1 LIKIILDKFSI
12 KRIKTNYPLI
22 YLKNIKDYIDC
33 RKTIYNALYRDENLV
48 LCVQN
53 IVCCKW
59 FWDLK
64 EFPSIEIEEVDP
76 CIELKKK
83 LKVFELPS
91 DIENYPKII
100 IELGSLQEQTPK
112 SKISD
117 VWSWMIGKKL
127 GNCWKEKN
135 PSLKH
140 LNSLINWFLQNKKF
154 PATTSDLL
162 KKHVEKK
169 KNFWVNK
176 AKGKLP
182 KAYRLLF
189 KNPYKNSQL
198 ILAFRLL
205 GNYPVNIRNEFI
217 SKLSP
222 DSNNFDD
229 KLFINLPD
237 VYENPDVIKFI
248 SNNVKRYWNSKLSE
262 NNIVLENII
271 KSTSGKI
278 KGELIA
284 ISNWLHKNPIYCTK
298 LIIDKIRLHFKNI
311 NIVENIL
318 SELEGLVPPKYPYK
332 PNKDWNW
339 KEWSSWVVE
348 EYLPY
353 RSWLWKN
360 KKIDLKIDQ
369 YSKLY
374 SEWLYYKYPKFLYDC
389 EPLVLSI
396 FKKIKELVDNGY
408 VVFFILIDNLSWI
421 WGQKLMEI
429 FKERN
434 IHLINEPI
442 KLISMLPSK
451 TSISKLSILSG
462 RPQSF
467 LEKES
472 YKENLSEYWKNKGNY
487 KVRYRANDKN
497 LKNLFSENAQI
508 YIYQFDRLDSLAH
521 DTRIID
527 IEHEINNSLQWLSD
541 IIVNSI
547 KNFPKDL
554 KMRIVVS
561 SDHGSTLIHKK
572 NNRLPLPKTA
582 VEDKRSKKHK
592 RYIKIDLPDGIDEI
606 DWFILGK
613 NDFLI
618 KENYAV
624 AKGYS
629 YLKSRPISYTHGG
642 LSPEETVVPFLEFY
656 FGKAPKCFPLEVV
669 HRGHPILRAREQKI
683 KLILK
688 NPNNF
693 PVSKISIRLPDYNIE
708 KTFNYM
714 DSQSEV
720 ETPDIGITLE
730 SKLKVKDGTCK
741 IEGICSFKAHGRSY
755 IFNILIDIKIR
766 EIFKY
771 DIDSLEDLL

>member
-1 LIKIILDKFSI
+1 MIKIILDRFSI

-33 RKTIYNALYRDENLV
+33 RKTIYNTLYSDENLV

-64 EFPSIEIEEVDP
+64 KFPKIEIEEVDP
-76 CIELKKK
+76 CIKLKKK

-91 DIENYPKII
+91 DLENNPKII
-100 IELGSLQEQTPK
+100 IELGLLKEKTPK
-112 SKISD
+112 SKISN
-117 VWSWMIGKKL
+117 VWSWIIEKKL

-154 PATTSDLL
+154 PITTTDLL

-169 KNFWVNK
+169 KKFWVNK
-176 AKGKLP
+176 AKGKLL
-182 KAYRLLF
+182 KAYSWLL
-189 KNPYKNSQL
+189 KNPYKNSKL
-198 ILAFRLL
+198 ILGFQLL
-205 GNYPVNIRNEFI
+205 RNYPLNIRNEWI
-217 SKLSP
+217 SKLSS
-222 DSNNFDD
+222 DFKTFNE
-229 KLFINLPD
+229 KLFIDLPD
-237 VYENPDVIKFI
+237 VTKHIKVIQ
-248 SNNVKRYWNSKLSE
+248 SVNDNVKIYWETKLSK
-262 NNIVLENII
+262 NNIVLEHII
-271 KSTSGKI
+271 ESTSGKLD
-278 KGELIA
+278 GELI
-284 ISNWLHKNPIYCTK
+284 PIINYLYKKPEYCNQS
-298 LIIDKIRLHFKNI
+298 IIDKIRLHFKNVHDI
-311 NIVENIL
+311 NSIC
-318 SELEGLVPPKYPYK
+318 SDLEKFISPKYPSK
-332 PNKDWNW
+332 PNKNWNW
-339 KEWSSWVVE
+339 KEWSSWIVE

-353 RSWLWKN
+353 RYWLWKN

-374 SEWLYYKYPKFLYDC
+374 SEWLYYNYPKFLYNC

-408 VVFFILIDNLSWI
+408 IIFFILIDNLSWI

-429 FKERN
+429 FRERN

-442 KLISMLPSK
+442 KLISMLPSE

-462 RPQSF
+462 KPQSF

-472 YKENLSEYWKNKGNY
+472 YKENLNEYWKNKGNY

-497 LKNLFSENAQI
+497 LKNLFSETAQI
-508 YIYQFDRLDSLAH
+508 YIYQFDQLDSLAH
-521 DTRIID
+521 NTRIID
-527 IEHEINNSLQWLSD
+527 IEHMINNSLQWLSN

-572 NNRLPLPKTA
+572 NNRLPLPKSA

-592 RYIKIDLPDGIDEI
+592 RYIKIDLLDRIDEI
-606 DWFILGK
+606 DWFILRK

-669 HRGHPILRAREQKI
+669 HRGPPILRTREQKI

-693 PVSKISIRLPDYNIE
+693 PVSKVSIRLPNYNIE
-708 KTFNYM
+708 KTFNYIN
-714 DSQSEV
+714 SQSEV
-720 ETPDIGITLE
+720 ETPEIGITLE
-730 SKLKVKDGTCK
+730 PKLKVKDGTCK
-741 IEGICSFKAHGRSY
+741 IEGICNFEVHGRSY
-755 IFNILIDIKIR
+755 TFNILIDVKIR
-766 EIFKY
+766 EIFRY